1 MPKNYAL
8 IMLWTKT
15 GVQIEKDIIQRFYNQ
30 KIGIDYLKLKKK
42 KRVLPTFPSTYYY
55 IDKKGNRYVLLNTL
69 DNIYFIPAELKE
81 EEIERVFSENLDTI
95 QSKLILQEFK
105 DKYEKK
111 LKFAK
116 IPIFDKLLKLKSF
129 SAIVIDADKKTIDFV
144 KLYHYPDRNYL
155 INLDLMVS
163 IPYNLEYAINEKGKP
178 VFLLLKRANDVR
190 LITPIP
196 SSYEYF
202 ADKIEIEKQKGNT
215 ILEKVASFY
224 QNIKDNLVIGNTT
237 NQQIEEALAGEKG
250 FFEKYG
256 NILILVVFGVILMIA
271 LIVGFGKLNELMTT
285 AKDLAETTK
294 NLAETTAMLKG
305 NYTMPLIIR

>member
-1 MPKNYAL
+1 MARNYAL

-15 GVQIEKDIIQRFYNQ
+15 GVQIEKDIIQRFYNE
-30 KIGIDYLKLKKK
+30 KTGIDYLKLKKK
-42 KRVLPTFPSTYYY
+42 KRILPTFPSTYYY

-81 EEIERVFSENLDTI
+81 EEIERVFTANLDTI

-105 DKYEKK
+105 ERYGKK

-116 IPIFDKLLKLKSF
+116 IPIFGRLFGLKSF
-129 SAIVIDADKKTIDFV
+129 STIVIDGEKKTIDFV
-144 KLYHYPDRNYL
+144 KLYYYPDRNYL
-155 INLDLMVS
+155 INLDLMIS
-163 IPYNLEYAINEKGKP
+163 IPYNLEYAINEEGKH

-190 LITPIP
+190 LISPIP

-202 ADKIEIEKQKGNT
+202 ADKDEIEKQKGKT
-215 ILEKVASFY
+215 ILESVASFY
-224 QNIKDNLVIGNTT
+224 QNIKENLVIGNTT
-237 NQQIEEALAGEKG
+237 NQQIEEAFAGEKG

-256 NILILVVFGVILMIA
+256 NILFLVVFGLILIIG
-271 LIVGFGKLNELMTT
+271 LLVGLGKLNELMTT

-294 NLAETTAMLKG
+294 NLAETVAMIKG
-305 NYTMPLIIR
+305 NYTMPLTIK

>member
-30 KIGIDYLKLKKK
+30 KTGIYYLKLKKR
-42 KRVLPTFPSTYYY
+42 KRILPTFPSTYYF

-81 EEIERVFSENLDTI
+81 EEINRVFSGNLDTI

-105 DKYEKK
+105 DKYDKK
-111 LKFAK
+111 VKFAK
-116 IPIFDKLLKLKSF
+116 IPIFGKIFKLKTF
-129 SAIVIDADKKTIDFV
+129 SAIVIDGDKKTIDFA
-144 KLYHYPDRNYL
+144 KLYYYPDRDYL
-155 INLDLMVS
+155 INLDLMIS

-190 LITPIP
+190 LIKPIP

-202 ADKIEIEKQKGNT
+202 ADKEEIEKQKANT
-215 ILEKVASFY
+215 LLEKVASFY

-237 NQQIEEALAGEKG
+237 NQQIEEALAGEKT

-256 NILILVVFGVILMIA
+256 NILILVVFGMILIIG
-271 LIVGFGKLNELMTT
+271 LIVGLGKLNELMTT
-285 AKDLAETTK
+285 AKDLADTTK
-294 NLAETTAMLKG
+294 NLAETVAMLKG
-305 NYTMPLIIR
+305 NYTIPLTIK